1 MLSLLL
7 ARGCGIPIDIT
18 GLLLASREDN
28 PHEAEIEAEV
38 EVVNDKDTERVV
50 EDNNVSGVRENLATN
65 QCNEPPVT
73 VAEIIDDVETCR
85 ACTLADDDNYSNVSM
100 DSFPAL
106 SANIIPLGGK
116 LNFYDTEE
124 QLADEFGLFNISD
137 KMCDIGTLDDGI
149 CAPQYAR
156 GGSICIP
163 YIQPSCDLMPLKF
176 WEVEDVQEDC
186 PAEEQHD
193 DKDDGDDD
201 DDDDHIAETLVLLPA
216 VDMSSS
222 TGNSRNGGSSECDGA
237 TENAVVLKPA
247 TEKEPHRTYPASS
260 RQDHWSSRCSDGRLP
275 LYVHGKHPAAHD
287 NRKFT
292 EEGNRI
298 KSAKEAVIVERRTE
312 ELNKVPPFVLMS
324 KGS

>member
-50 EDNNVSGVRENLATN
+50 EDNTASGVRENLATN

-116 LNFYDTEE
+116 HNFYDTEE

-137 KMCDIGTLDDGI
+137 KMCDIVTLDDGI

-156 GGSICIP
+156 GASLCIP
-163 YIQPSCDLMPLKF
+163 QRSCDLVPLKF

-186 PAEEQHD
+186 PTEEQHD
-193 DKDDGDDD
+193 DKD
-201 DDDDHIAETLVLLPA
+201 ETLVLLPA

-222 TGNSRNGGSSECDGA
+222 TGNSRNGGLSECDGA
-237 TENAVVLKPA
+237 TEKAVVPKPA
-247 TEKEPHRTYPASS
+247 TEKEPHRTYSASS

-275 LYVHGKHPAAHD
+275 LYVHGKQPAAHD

-312 ELNKVPPFVLMS
+312 ELNKVLPFVLMS